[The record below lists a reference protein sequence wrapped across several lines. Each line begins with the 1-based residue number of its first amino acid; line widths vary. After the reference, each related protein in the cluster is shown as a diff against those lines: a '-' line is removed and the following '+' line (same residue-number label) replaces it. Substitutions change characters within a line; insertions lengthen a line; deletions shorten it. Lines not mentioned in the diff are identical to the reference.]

1 MKLYEFMTTNLKFV
15 DANRTVYEAIEQMVD
30 RRIRS
35 LIVKFS
41 ENPPEYG
48 VITAR
53 DVVIKV
59 LSKSKSPADVKVSEI
74 ASKPLFCVGEDESM
88 LRASQIMED
97 NNVARIFI
105 CENGQPVGVVSMIDI
120 MSATLIMRARGEH
133 AD

>member
-1 MKLYEFMTTNLKFV
+1 
-15 DANRTVYEAIEQMVD
+15 MVD

-35 LIVKFS
+35 LIVRFS
-41 ENPPEYG
+41 ESPPVYG

-53 DVVIKV
+53 DVVNKV
-59 LSKSKSPADVKVSEI
+59 LSKSKSPAEVTVSEI
-74 ASKPLFCVGEDESM
+74 ASKPLFCVERDESM
-88 LRASQIMED
+88 LRAAQIMQD

-105 CENGQPVGVVSMIDI
+105 CEDGKPIGVVSMIDI

>member
-1 MKLYEFMTTNLKFV
+1 MTTNLKFV
-15 DANRTVYEAIEQMVD
+15 DADRTVFEAIEQMVD

-35 LIVKFS
+35 LIVRFS
-41 ENPPEYG
+41 ENPPVYG

-53 DVVIKV
+53 DVVNKV
-59 LSKSKSPADVKVSEI
+59 LSKSKSPAEVTVSEI
-74 ASKPLFCVGEDESM
+74 ASKPLFCVEQDESM
-88 LRASQIMED
+88 LRAAQIMQD

-105 CENGQPVGVVSMIDI
+105 CEDGKPIGVVSMIDI